1 MTPLE
6 IIFVIDEK
14 GFIMRADRLIALIM
28 LLQTKGKMTS
38 RQLAKELEVSN
49 RTIIRDMIALNT
61 AGIPV
66 TSEPGKEGGYSLV
79 ENFRSSL
86 TGLTE
91 NEISALFTLGIPE
104 SLDALGIG
112 SSMKSALLKLS
123 STIPRQLHPDESTQQ
138 RFLLDSTSWE
148 KQPASVQVL
157 QQLYQAICSESFVQ
171 IHYRLQSGGVG
182 VVQIAP
188 YALVA
193 KADDWYL
200 IYAIQER
207 LKVQNVVNIV
217 QVHLL
222 SEGFTRQPTFQL
234 ESFWREWCEQHK
246 QYQRVFQC
254 KVRVSPSLLPYI
266 AWVFSPGSFQEVSPE
281 KMVSD
286 DWRWLTLSFSSF
298 DHARKRLLSLGGSI
312 EVIEPHALRVSL
324 VDFARQTL
332 AMYVE

>member
-1 MTPLE
+1 
-6 IIFVIDEK
+6 
-14 GFIMRADRLIALIM
+14 MRADRLIALIM

-38 RQLAKELEVSN
+38 RQLAKELEVSK

-91 NEISALFTLGIPE
+91 NEINALFTLGIPE

-123 STIPRQLHPDESTQQ
+123 STLPRQLHPEESTQH

-148 KQPASVQVL
+148 KHPASVQVL
-157 QQLYQAICSESFVQ
+157 QQLYQAICSENFVQ
-171 IHYRLQSGGVG
+171 IHYRLPSGGLG

-193 KADDWYL
+193 KAVDWYL

-207 LKVQNVVNIV
+207 LKVYNVASIV

-222 SEGFTRQPTFQL
+222 PERFIRQPAFQL

-246 QYQRVFQC
+246 QYQQAFQC
-254 KVRVSPSLLPYI
+254 KVRVSPSLLPYM

-281 KMVSD
+281 KKALD
-286 DWRWLTLSFSSF
+286 NWRWFTLTFSSF

-332 AMYVE
+332 AMYSE

>member
-1 MTPLE
+1 
-6 IIFVIDEK
+6 
-14 GFIMRADRLIALIM
+14 MRADRLIALIM

-38 RQLAKELEVSN
+38 RQLAKELEVSS

-104 SLDALGIG
+104 SLEPLGIG

-123 STIPRQLHPDESTQQ
+123 STIPRQLHPGESTRQW
-138 RFLLDSTSWE
+138 FLLDSTSWE
-148 KQPASVQVL
+148 KHAASVQVL
-157 QQLYQAICSESFVQ
+157 QQLYQAICSETYVQ
-171 IHYRLQSGGVG
+171 IHYRLQSRGLGVI
-182 VVQIAP
+182 QIAP

-207 LKVQNVVNIV
+207 MKVHNVVNIV

-222 SEGFTRQPTFQL
+222 PDGFTRQPTFQL

-246 QYQRVFQC
+246 QYQQAFQC
-254 KVRVSPSLLPYI
+254 KVRVSPSLLPYL

-281 KMVSD
+281 KINAD
-286 DWRWLTLSFSSF
+286 DWRWFTLSFSSF
-298 DHARKRLLSLGGSI
+298 DQARKRLLSLGGSI
-312 EVIEPHALRVSL
+312 KVIEPHALKVSL

-332 AMYVE
+332 AMYPE